1 MNTKNYLIVLTET
14 ERSMIEE
21 ALTQS
26 ISNPFHYI
34 NFSQKKREQF
44 KKESHSVLDMVKG
57 LHGGFRKVISDYN
70 LHLICE
76 ALWWYASFI
85 PANKKYINNM
95 NEYHR
100 LSTTLKYRNQNKE
113 LFDFDPQNYNPKEY
127 KKINTQDFS
136 KERFLLARR
145 NDGQINYISEIIQE
159 KDETDINY
167 KLRAESLLKN
177 HRETNT
183 TGEWLLMTNRDFE
196 QYKYSKEVSY
206 FSQK

>member
-21 ALTQS
+21 ALFQS
-26 ISNPFHYI
+26 ISNPFYYI
-34 NFSQKKREQF
+34 NFSQKKIEQYL
-44 KKESHSVLDMVKG
+44 KEGHSVLDMVKG
-57 LHGGFRKVISDYN
+57 FHGGFRKVISDYK

-85 PANKKYINNM
+85 PENKKYINDM
-95 NEYHR
+95 NEYHK

-136 KERFLLARR
+136 KERFLLARQ
-145 NDGQINYISEIIQE
+145 NEGQINYISEIIQHQN
-159 KDETDINY
+159 ETDTDY
-167 KLRAESLLKN
+167 KLKAELILKERIQN
-177 HRETNT
+177 NNT
-183 TGEWLLMTNRDFE
+183 GKWLLITNKNFND
-196 QYKYSKEVSY
+196 YKYSKDVRY